1 MLIRQLKAGRGD
13 MSQLSLEL
21 VNQNVGKNVLNLSD
35 FKDWAPKSDK
45 KKKKSGAEKKDSCR
59 FFVWT
64 CVSVP

>member
-1 MLIRQLKAGRGD
+1 ML
-13 MSQLSLEL
+13 QLSLEL

-35 FKDWAPKSDK
+35 FHDWAPKSDK
-45 KKKKSGAEKKDSCR
+45 KCGVEKKDSCR